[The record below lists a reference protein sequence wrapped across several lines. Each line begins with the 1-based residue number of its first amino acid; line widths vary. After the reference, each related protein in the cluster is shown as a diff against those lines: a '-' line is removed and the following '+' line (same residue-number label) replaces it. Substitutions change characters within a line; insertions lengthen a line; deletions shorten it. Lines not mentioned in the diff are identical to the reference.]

1 MTGLG
6 DGGADAKARDRALRQ
21 QAKEKRAFEADR
33 KAFRAEMA
41 AMRQDQQAQHD
52 AFLQMMATMNQR
64 NTGASS
70 SPSTGVG
77 GMGSLLAPTSTPCAS
92 TTSPQ
97 ALLAG
102 HLSTRGPVPPLGSED
117 LCLS

>member
-1 MTGLG
+1 MLTPMCVRRSTRSTTPSLVTGLG

-70 SPSTGVG
+70 SLLD
-77 GMGSLLAPTSTPCAS
+77 GSRWY
-92 TTSPQ
+92 
-97 ALLAG
+97 G
-102 HLSTRGPVPPLGSED
+102 LSLGSD
-117 LCLS
+117 VYTMRLRR